1 MSNEYNEQIKEM
13 CLLPAEWEALKFCE
27 DMAEKKAK
35 ELYEKEEQTSFLY
48 KKNWGMNDDQ

>member
-27 DMAEKKAK
+27 DMVDKKAK
-35 ELYEKEEQTSFLY
+35 ELYEQEEQTSFLY
-48 KKNWGMNDDQ
+48 KKNWGMDDD